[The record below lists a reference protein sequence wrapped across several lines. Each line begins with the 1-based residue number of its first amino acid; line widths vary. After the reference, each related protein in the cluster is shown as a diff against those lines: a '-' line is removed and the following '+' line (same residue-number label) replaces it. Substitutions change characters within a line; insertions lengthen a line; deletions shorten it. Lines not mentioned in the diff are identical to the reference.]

1 MRFRNED
8 GAGIPDRQRRPAASR
23 EARCACPLLRRR
35 HSDSH
40 IGDRT
45 CEFGDA
51 HVECVHPKIKKSTR
65 DQELSAEELG
75 IKLDPI
81 GVRGGWA
88 NWPMNFDPCWIE
100 LCKGY
105 KKVDSK

>member
-1 MRFRNED
+1 MQH
-8 GAGIPDRQRRPAASR
+8 IP
-23 EARCACPLLRRR
+23 
-35 HSDSH
+35 
-40 IGDRT
+40 
-45 CEFGDA
+45 GDA

-65 DQELSAEELG
+65 DRELSAIVSVLAMLGGGRGIGIGIQTKSAEELG
-75 IKLDPI
+75 IKLNPI